1 MATYLNRLS
10 TEDLEERVR
19 RFCEGD
25 VESFQ
30 VLYRHYAKNVLRF
43 CVRMLTDYAAAQDAL
58 QETFIRVYEHRYECR
73 GENFNAWVYTIARRV
88 CYNSLRS
95 KKAFDEF
102 NEEFHCQQKQQFTD
116 TSVQLIIQKALDQM
130 PFVLKEA
137 LVLREYEGYS
147 YQEIAD
153 IIGSDLSLAKVRV
166 HRARLL
172 LRKILAPIM
181 EEQYDV

>member
-1 MATYLNRLS
+1 MAMYTHKLS
-10 TEDLEERVR
+10 TEDLEERVK

-30 VLYRHYAKNVLRF
+30 VLYRHYAKSVLRF
-43 CVRMLTDYAAAQDAL
+43 CIRMLSDHTAAQDAL
-58 QETFIRVYEHRYECR
+58 QETFIRVFEHRFECR

-88 CYNSLRS
+88 CYNAIRS
-95 KKAFDEF
+95 KKSFDEF
-102 NEEFHCQQKQQFTD
+102 NEEFHYQQKHQFNDIGVQQ
-116 TSVQLIIQKALDQM
+116 IIQKALDQM

-147 YQEIAD
+147 YQEIAE

>member
-1 MATYLNRLS
+1 MSHSQQKLTPL
-10 TEDLEERVR
+10 DLHERVM

-30 VLYRHYAKNVLRF
+30 VLYRHYAKNILRF
-43 CVRMLTDYAAAQDAL
+43 CMRMLNDSSAAQDAL
-58 QETFIRVYEHRYECR
+58 QETFIRVYEHRMECR
-73 GENFNAWVYTIARRV
+73 GDNFNAWVYTIARRV
-88 CYNSLRS
+88 CYNAIRS
-95 KKAFDEF
+95 RRSHDEF
-102 NEEFHCQQKQQFTD
+102 NEEFHLYQKQQISDFG
-116 TSVQLIIQKALDQM
+116 IQKVIQDALAQL

-137 LVLREYEGYS
+137 LILREYEGYS

-172 LRKILAPIM
+172 LRKLLAPVM